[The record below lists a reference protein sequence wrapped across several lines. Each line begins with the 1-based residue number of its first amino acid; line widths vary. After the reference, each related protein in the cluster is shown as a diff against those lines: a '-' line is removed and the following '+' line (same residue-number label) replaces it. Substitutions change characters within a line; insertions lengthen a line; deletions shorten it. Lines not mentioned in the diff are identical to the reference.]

1 MASAYDAQ
9 VDGIYYNLIT
19 KAKQAEVTSGDT
31 KYSGSVAIPT
41 TVMYNGVAF
50 SVTSI
55 GTWAFSGCSGLT
67 SVTIPSSVTTI
78 EGSAFFGCSGL
89 TSVTIPSSVT
99 SIGIQSFYG
108 CFGLTSVTIPSSV
121 TSIGSGAFSGTAW
134 LNNQSDGVVYAGNV
148 AYTYKGSMPVGSAI
162 HLREETVGIA
172 DRAFSNCINM
182 ISIDIPNSVTTIGSA
197 AFQDCTGLTSITI
210 PNSVTSISNSAFSG
224 CTGLTSIT
232 IPNSVTSIGSSAF
245 SNCIGLTTFT
255 IPNSVTSIGGSAF
268 SGCTGLT
275 SITIPNSVTS
285 IGGSAFDGCTGITS
299 VALNCKEIGSWFNS
313 NKSIKEVVLGDEVT
327 TIGYRAFDG
336 CTGLTSI
343 TIPNSV
349 TSVGDKAFSGCTG
362 LTSITLNCI
371 EIDSW
376 FRSAFYGCTGI
387 TSVALNCKEIGS
399 CFSSNKSIKEVVLG
413 DEVTTIGYR
422 AFDGCTDLTSI
433 TISNS
438 VTSIGNS
445 AFSSCTG
452 LTSVV
457 IPQSVVSV
465 GKAAFKNCSNLTTV
479 TLNSNIETLGEEAF
493 DECKMLENIYI
504 DKLDF
509 LEKYSIRSAPA
520 KKYFINGEQ
529 LTDIV
534 IPEGVT
540 SIENYNNIAG
550 IKTVTIPSSITSI
563 KAGYGTKV
571 EDCIY
576 CYATTPPET
585 VSDSYPYNQN
595 CFYAPVLYVPYGTKS
610 EYNTTGHWGNTNLFS
625 VIVEMDGEVE
635 EIIITL
641 KEAGTLKE
649 KLSELDVTKIRHLT
663 LRGPIDAND
672 LGLIRARDGRLSTLD
687 VLDLKDV
694 ILVPKD
700 RVFYNSWKRAVDMTF
715 TGYLNCICIGE
726 NGRTEIVTGEG
737 VPSQG
742 GGYLVYNYYDDLAYA
757 FEGMPLK
764 RVVWPKSVKKIG
776 EGSFEN
782 SGLEVLEMSENPQ
795 MIGKK
800 AFNNCAEL
808 RELPSLSGVTY
819 LGSEAFGGCKQLLAL
834 DNKREIN
841 LTSLDSIP
849 SYAFSGCTSIKSFV
863 LSFNL
868 QQIDTDAFKGC
879 TSLTSVTLPESLTDI
894 PYGAFNDTPW
904 YNNLKWIDN
913 IKYIN
918 NVAMESK
925 WESTVL
931 NFREGTLAIAD
942 NFYHNDY
949 SVSQVNI
956 PSSVNY
962 IGSGALSCLQC
973 ATVALPSSLK
983 RIGISAFAASNL
995 TSIELPES
1003 LEEIGEKA
1011 FIKCEKLSSLKISS
1025 SVKKIGANA
1034 FESCALETLTVPAN
1048 VEEIGDQVFINNK
1061 SLLRVDYQAPVLSN
1075 YIFSDCTALE
1085 RITLEGS
1092 IKEIPEYAFANNT
1105 SLIKLVFPETLE
1117 TLGNSAFQNCTSLKS
1132 IELPEGTTTIHSSFR
1147 NCSGIQT
1154 VIIPSS
1160 VTFIGNYAFTNCSK
1174 LTDVYCYAEQVP
1186 NTEYV
1191 LSEKAIMTAA
1201 TLHVPAASLEAYKA
1215 TRPWSEFGTIV
1226 GMNDFEA
1233 PDNWVTLTKEMFFLW
1248 DGSGADATPLFN
1260 TPADLNLDVDVASG
1274 EVVAGF
1280 SGVEWNMYADLSKY
1294 DKIVLRGKADGN
1306 VRMLTNRLVAGG
1318 EWKEITA
1325 VFNKNDQYWDSEYKA
1340 LVIPLDDFRNKSTS
1354 SNNVRVDDFVH
1365 LNAIKANWGATVNVQ
1380 AIYLVPSVLRGDANG
1395 DGEVDM
1401 DDATFVTNIILGT
1414 EEATEAADVNKDGE
1428 VNMSDVMFIINYIKN
1443 GKFPDE

>member
-1 MASAYDAQ
+1 MKKLFLLFISL
-9 VDGIYYNLIT
+9 VSVLNIS
-19 KAKQAEVTSGDT
+19 AEV
-31 KYSGSVAIPT
+31 YSGSYGDNSSYTLDT
-41 TVMYNGVAF
+41 TTGVF
-50 SVTSI
+50 SVTGTGAMKDYISARSIPWSSKRSYIKTVEIADGITSI
-55 GTWAFSGCSGLT
+55 GGNAFYDCTGLT
-67 SVTIPSSVTTI
+67 SIEIPNSVI
-78 EGSAFFGCSGL
+78 
-89 TSVTIPSSVT
+89 
-99 SIGIQSFYG
+99 SIGAN
-108 CFGLTSVTIPSSV
+108 
-121 TSIGSGAFSGTAW
+121 AFSGTAW
-134 LNNQSDGVVYAGNV
+134 LNNQPNGIIYAGNV
-148 AYTYKGSMPVGSAI
+148 AYGYKGTMPTNTDIHLKEGTTSIAGSA
-162 HLREETVGIA
+162 
-172 DRAFSNCINM
+172 
-182 ISIDIPNSVTTIGSA
+182 
-197 AFQDCTGLTSITI
+197 FQGKTNLTSITI
-210 PNSVTSISNSAFSG
+210 PNSVTSIGESAFRG
-224 CTGLTSIT
+224 CSGLTSIT
-232 IPNSVTSIGSSAF
+232 IPNSVTSIGDNAF
-245 SNCIGLTTFT
+245 FGCSN
-255 IPNSVTSIGGSAF
+255 
-268 SGCTGLT
+268 
-275 SITIPNSVTS
+275 
-285 IGGSAFDGCTGITS
+285 
-299 VALNCKEIGSWFNS
+299 
-313 NKSIKEVVLGDEVT
+313 
-327 TIGYRAFDG
+327 
-336 CTGLTSI
+336 
-343 TIPNSV
+343 
-349 TSVGDKAFSGCTG
+349 
-362 LTSITLNCI
+362 
-371 EIDSW
+371 
-376 FRSAFYGCTGI
+376 
-387 TSVALNCKEIGS
+387 
-399 CFSSNKSIKEVVLG
+399 
-413 DEVTTIGYR
+413 
-422 AFDGCTDLTSI
+422 
-433 TISNS
+433 
-438 VTSIGNS
+438 
-445 AFSSCTG
+445 

-465 GKAAFKNCSNLTTV
+465 GYQAFYSCHDLTSV
-479 TLNSNIETLGEEAF
+479 TLSSNIETLDEKAF
-493 DECKMLENIYI
+493 DECEKLKNIYI
-504 DKLDF
+504 DKLEF
-509 LEKYSIRSAPA
+509 LGKLSIRSAPA
-520 KKYFINGEQ
+520 KKYYINGSQ

-540 SIENYNNIAG
+540 SVENYNNIAG
-550 IKTVTIPSSITSI
+550 IKTVTIPASVTSMN
-563 KAGYGTKV
+563 AGRGTDV
-571 EDCIY
+571 EKCIY
-576 CYATTPPET
+576 CYATTPPN
-585 VSDSYPYNQN
+585 VPSKNNDYPYYQE
-595 CFYAPVLYVPYGTKS
+595 CFSAPILYVPYGTKS
-610 EYNTTGHWGNTNLFS
+610 EYKTASHWSNSNLFPM
-625 VIVEMDGEVE
+625 IIEMDDEIE
-635 EIIITL
+635 ETIITL

-649 KLSELDVTKIRHLT
+649 ELSELDVTKIRHLT

-672 LGLIRARDGRLSTLD
+672 IGLIRAREGRLSTLD

-694 ILVPKD
+694 TLVPKD

-757 FEGMPLK
+757 FENMPLK

-808 RELPSLSGVTY
+808 RELPSLSGVTH
-819 LGSEAFGGCKQLLAL
+819 LEAGAFEKCKRLAL
-834 DNKREIN
+834 LDEKHKID
-841 LTSLDSIP
+841 LSSLDSIP

-863 LSFNL
+863 LSSNL

-942 NFYHNDY
+942 NFYHNYY

-962 IGSGALSCLQC
+962 IGSGALSGLQC
-973 ATVALPSSLK
+973 ATITLPSSLK

-1085 RITLEGS
+1085 RITLSGS

-1117 TLGNSAFQNCTSLKS
+1117 TLGSSAFQNCTSLKS

-1215 TRPWSEFGTIV
+1215 TRPWSEFGTIF

-1260 TPADLNLDVDVASG
+1260 TPADLNLDVDVASGEVVAGFASG

-1395 DGEVDM
+1395 DEVVNGTDIQAIINLIVESQY
-1401 DDATFVTNIILGT
+1401 DEKGDVNGDGVVNGTDIQEVINII
-1414 EEATEAADVNKDGE
+1414 VNAE
-1428 VNMSDVMFIINYIKN
+1428 
-1443 GKFPDE
+1443 

>member
-1 MASAYDAQ
+1 MKKLFLLFISL
-9 VDGIYYNLIT
+9 VSVLNIS
-19 KAKQAEVTSGDT
+19 AEV
-31 KYSGSVAIPT
+31 YSGSYGDNSSYTLDT
-41 TVMYNGVAF
+41 TTGVF
-50 SVTSI
+50 SVTGTGAMKDYISARSIPWSSKRSYIKTVEIADGITSI
-55 GTWAFSGCSGLT
+55 GGNAFYDCTGLT
-67 SVTIPSSVTTI
+67 SIEIPNSVI
-78 EGSAFFGCSGL
+78 
-89 TSVTIPSSVT
+89 
-99 SIGIQSFYG
+99 SIGAN
-108 CFGLTSVTIPSSV
+108 
-121 TSIGSGAFSGTAW
+121 AFSGTAW
-134 LNNQSDGVVYAGNV
+134 LNNQPNGIIYAGNV
-148 AYTYKGSMPVGSAI
+148 AYGYKGTMPANTDIHLKEGTTSIAGSA
-162 HLREETVGIA
+162 
-172 DRAFSNCINM
+172 
-182 ISIDIPNSVTTIGSA
+182 
-197 AFQDCTGLTSITI
+197 FQGKTNLTSITI
-210 PNSVTSISNSAFSG
+210 PNSVTSIGESAFRG
-224 CTGLTSIT
+224 CSGLTSIT
-232 IPNSVTSIGSSAF
+232 IPNSVTSIGDNAF
-245 SNCIGLTTFT
+245 FGCSN
-255 IPNSVTSIGGSAF
+255 
-268 SGCTGLT
+268 
-275 SITIPNSVTS
+275 
-285 IGGSAFDGCTGITS
+285 
-299 VALNCKEIGSWFNS
+299 
-313 NKSIKEVVLGDEVT
+313 
-327 TIGYRAFDG
+327 
-336 CTGLTSI
+336 
-343 TIPNSV
+343 
-349 TSVGDKAFSGCTG
+349 
-362 LTSITLNCI
+362 
-371 EIDSW
+371 
-376 FRSAFYGCTGI
+376 
-387 TSVALNCKEIGS
+387 
-399 CFSSNKSIKEVVLG
+399 
-413 DEVTTIGYR
+413 
-422 AFDGCTDLTSI
+422 
-433 TISNS
+433 
-438 VTSIGNS
+438 
-445 AFSSCTG
+445 

-465 GKAAFKNCSNLTTV
+465 GYQAFYSCHDLTSV
-479 TLNSNIETLGEEAF
+479 TLSSNIETLDEKAF
-493 DECKMLENIYI
+493 DECEKLKNIYI
-504 DKLDF
+504 DKLEF
-509 LEKYSIRSAPA
+509 LGKLSIRSAPA
-520 KKYFINGEQ
+520 KKYYINGSQ

-540 SIENYNNIAG
+540 SVENYNNIAG
-550 IKTVTIPSSITSI
+550 IKTVTIPASVTSMN
-563 KAGYGTKV
+563 AGRGTDV
-571 EDCIY
+571 EKCIY
-576 CYATTPPET
+576 CYATTPPE
-585 VSDSYPYNQN
+585 VPSKNNDYPYYQE
-595 CFYAPVLYVPYGTKS
+595 CFSAPILYVPYGTKS
-610 EYNTTGHWGNTNLFS
+610 EYKTASHWSNSNLFPM
-625 VIVEMDGEVE
+625 IIEMDDEIE
-635 EIIITL
+635 ETIITL

-649 KLSELDVTKIRHLT
+649 ELSELDVTKIRHLT

-672 LGLIRARDGRLSTLD
+672 IGLIRAREGRLSTLD

-694 ILVPKD
+694 TLVPKD

-715 TGYLNCICIGE
+715 TGYLNCISIGE

-757 FEGMPLK
+757 FENMPLK

-808 RELPSLSGVTY
+808 RELPSLSGVTH
-819 LGSEAFGGCKQLLAL
+819 LEAGAFEKCKRLAL
-834 DNKREIN
+834 LDEKHKID
-841 LTSLDSIP
+841 LSSLDSIP

-863 LSFNL
+863 LSSNL

-1085 RITLEGS
+1085 RITLSGS

-1117 TLGNSAFQNCTSLKS
+1117 TLGSSAFQNCTSLKS

-1395 DGEVDM
+1395 DEVVNGTDIQAIINLIVESQY
-1401 DDATFVTNIILGT
+1401 DEKGDVNGDGVVNGTDIQEVINII
-1414 EEATEAADVNKDGE
+1414 VNAE
-1428 VNMSDVMFIINYIKN
+1428 
-1443 GKFPDE
+1443 

>member
-1 MASAYDAQ
+1 MKKLFLLFISL
-9 VDGIYYNLIT
+9 VSVLNIS
-19 KAKQAEVTSGDT
+19 AEV
-31 KYSGSVAIPT
+31 YSGSYGDNSSYTLDT
-41 TVMYNGVAF
+41 TTGVF
-50 SVTSI
+50 SVTGTGAMKDYISARSIPWSSKRSYIKTVEIADGITSI
-55 GTWAFSGCSGLT
+55 GGNAFYDCTGLT
-67 SVTIPSSVTTI
+67 SIEIPNSVI
-78 EGSAFFGCSGL
+78 
-89 TSVTIPSSVT
+89 
-99 SIGIQSFYG
+99 SIGAN
-108 CFGLTSVTIPSSV
+108 
-121 TSIGSGAFSGTAW
+121 AFSGTAW
-134 LNNQSDGVVYAGNV
+134 LNNQPNGIIYAGNV
-148 AYTYKGSMPVGSAI
+148 AYGYKGTMPTNTDIHLKEGTTSIAGSA
-162 HLREETVGIA
+162 
-172 DRAFSNCINM
+172 
-182 ISIDIPNSVTTIGSA
+182 
-197 AFQDCTGLTSITI
+197 FQGKTNLTSITI
-210 PNSVTSISNSAFSG
+210 PNSVTSIGESAFRG
-224 CTGLTSIT
+224 CSGLTSIT
-232 IPNSVTSIGSSAF
+232 IPNSVTSIGDNAF
-245 SNCIGLTTFT
+245 FGCSN
-255 IPNSVTSIGGSAF
+255 
-268 SGCTGLT
+268 
-275 SITIPNSVTS
+275 
-285 IGGSAFDGCTGITS
+285 
-299 VALNCKEIGSWFNS
+299 
-313 NKSIKEVVLGDEVT
+313 
-327 TIGYRAFDG
+327 
-336 CTGLTSI
+336 
-343 TIPNSV
+343 
-349 TSVGDKAFSGCTG
+349 
-362 LTSITLNCI
+362 
-371 EIDSW
+371 
-376 FRSAFYGCTGI
+376 
-387 TSVALNCKEIGS
+387 
-399 CFSSNKSIKEVVLG
+399 
-413 DEVTTIGYR
+413 
-422 AFDGCTDLTSI
+422 
-433 TISNS
+433 
-438 VTSIGNS
+438 
-445 AFSSCTG
+445 

-465 GKAAFKNCSNLTTV
+465 GYQAFYSCHDLTSV
-479 TLNSNIETLGEEAF
+479 TLSSNIETLDEKAF
-493 DECKMLENIYI
+493 DECEKLKNIYI
-504 DKLDF
+504 DKLEF
-509 LEKYSIRSAPA
+509 LGKLSIRSAPA
-520 KKYFINGEQ
+520 KKYYINGSQ

-540 SIENYNNIAG
+540 SVENYNNIAG
-550 IKTVTIPSSITSI
+550 IKTVTIPASVTSMN
-563 KAGYGTKV
+563 AGRGTDV
-571 EDCIY
+571 EKCIY
-576 CYATTPPET
+576 CYATTPPN
-585 VSDSYPYNQN
+585 VPSKNNDYPYYQE
-595 CFYAPVLYVPYGTKS
+595 CFSAPILYVPYGTKS
-610 EYNTTGHWGNTNLFS
+610 EYKTASHWSNSNLFPM
-625 VIVEMDGEVE
+625 IIEMDDEIE
-635 EIIITL
+635 ETIITL

-649 KLSELDVTKIRHLT
+649 ELSELDVTKIRHLT

-672 LGLIRARDGRLSTLD
+672 IGLIRAREGRLSTLD

-694 ILVPKD
+694 TLVPKD

-757 FEGMPLK
+757 FENMPLK

-808 RELPSLSGVTY
+808 RELPSLSGVTH
-819 LGSEAFGGCKQLLAL
+819 LEAGAFEKCKRLAL
-834 DNKREIN
+834 LDEKHKID
-841 LTSLDSIP
+841 LSSLDSIP

-863 LSFNL
+863 LSSNL

-942 NFYHNDY
+942 NFYHNYY

-962 IGSGALSCLQC
+962 IGSGALSGLQC
-973 ATVALPSSLK
+973 ATITLPSSLK

-1085 RITLEGS
+1085 RITLSGS

-1117 TLGNSAFQNCTSLKS
+1117 TLGSSAFQNCTSLKS

-1215 TRPWSEFGTIV
+1215 TRPWSEFGTIF

-1395 DGEVDM
+1395 DEVVNGTDIQAIINLIVESQY
-1401 DDATFVTNIILGT
+1401 DEKGDVNGDGVVNGTDIQEVINII
-1414 EEATEAADVNKDGE
+1414 VNAE
-1428 VNMSDVMFIINYIKN
+1428 
-1443 GKFPDE
+1443 

>member
-1 MASAYDAQ
+1 MKQKTFLFILVLLSTLTARAYDAEI
-9 VDGIYYNLIT
+9 DGIYYNLVP
-19 KAKQAEVTSGDT
+19 KGKVAKVTSGDS
-31 KYSGSVAIPT
+31 KYTGSVNIPET
-41 TVMYNGVAF
+41 FTHDGVTY

-67 SVTIPSSVTTI
+67 SVTIPSNVTTI

-182 ISIDIPNSVTTIGSA
+182 ISIEIPNSVTTIGSA
-197 AFQDCTGLTSITI
+197 AFQDCT
-210 PNSVTSISNSAFSG
+210 
-224 CTGLTSIT
+224 
-232 IPNSVTSIGSSAF
+232 
-245 SNCIGLTTFT
+245 GLTTFT

-387 TSVALNCKEIGS
+387 TSVALNCKETGS

-422 AFDGCTDLTSI
+422 AFDGCTGLTSI
-433 TISNS
+433 TIPNS

-649 KLSELDVTKIRHLT
+649 ELSELDVTKIRHLT

-672 LGLIRARDGRLSTLD
+672 LGLIRAREGRLTTLEM
-687 VLDLKDV
+687 LDLKDV
-694 ILVPKD
+694 TLVPKD
-700 RVFYNSWKRAVDMTF
+700 RVYYNSWTRAVDMTF

-726 NGRTEIVTGEG
+726 NGRTETVVPEG

-742 GGYLVYNYYDDLAYA
+742 GGYWVYNYYDDLAYA
-757 FEGMPLK
+757 FKDMPFK
-764 RVVWPKSVKKIG
+764 RVVWPKSIKKIG
-776 EGSFEN
+776 EGAFQN
-782 SGLEVLEMSENPQ
+782 SDIEILEMSENPQ
-795 MIGKK
+795 VIGKD

-808 RELPSLSGVTY
+808 RELPSLSSVTHM
-819 LGSEAFGGCKQLLAL
+819 GASAFGDCKRLAVL
-834 DNKREIN
+834 DDKREID
-841 LTSLDSIP
+841 LSSLDSIP
-849 SYAFSGCTSIKSFV
+849 SYAFDDCTSIKSFV
-863 LSFNL
+863 LSPNL
-868 QQIDTDAFKGC
+868 KQIDGDAFGGC
-879 TSLTSVTLPESLTDI
+879 ASLISVTLPESLTDI
-894 PYGAFNDTPW
+894 PYGAFKDTPW
-904 YNNLKWIDN
+904 YNNLEWVDN

-918 NVAMESK
+918 KVAMESK
-925 WESTVL
+925 YEATAL
-931 NFREGTLAIAD
+931 NFREGTIAIAD
-942 NFYHNDY
+942 GFYHNQY
-949 SVSQVNI
+949 SVSQVNL
-956 PSSVNY
+956 PSSVRY
-962 IGSGALSCLQC
+962 IGSSAFTGLQC
-973 ATVALPSSLK
+973 TTVKLPSSLK
-983 RIGISAFAASNL
+983 KIGAGAFAGAFAESKL
-995 TSIELPES
+995 TSVELPES
-1003 LEEIGEKA
+1003 LEEIGENA
-1011 FIKCEKLSSLKISS
+1011 FSTCEKLSSLKISS

-1034 FESCALETLTVPAN
+1034 FEKCALETLTVPAN
-1048 VEEIGDQVFINNK
+1048 VEEIGNYAFAYNK
-1061 SLLRVDYQAPVLSN
+1061 SLLRVDYQAPVLSEW
-1075 YIFSDCTALE
+1075 IFSNCTALE
-1085 RITLEGS
+1085 RVTLGGS
-1092 IKEIPEYAFANNT
+1092 ITEISGYAFANNT
-1105 SLIKLVFPETLE
+1105 SLIKIVFPSTLE
-1117 TLGNSAFQNCTSLKS
+1117 SVGGDAFQNCTSLKN
-1132 IELPEGTTTIHSSFR
+1132 IELPEGTTTIKLYAFR
-1147 NCSGIQT
+1147 NCSGLQT
-1154 VIIPSS
+1154 VTIPSS
-1160 VTFIGNYAFTNCSK
+1160 VTTIETQPFANCSK
-1174 LTDVYCYAEQVP
+1174 ITDVYCWAKNVP
-1186 NTEYV
+1186 
-1191 LSEKAIMTAA
+1191 TAKYGLFYNDKVQDI

-1294 DKIVLRGKADGN
+1294 DKIVLRGKAGGN
-1306 VRMLTNRLVAGG
+1306 VRLLANRLVDAG

-1325 VFNKNDQYWDSEYKA
+1325 AFSESDPYWDSEYKA
-1340 LVIPLDDFRNKSTS
+1340 LVISLADLRNKRTS
-1354 SNNVRVDDFVH
+1354 GNNVRVDNFVH
-1365 LNAIKANWGATVNVQ
+1365 LHAIKANWGATVNVQ
-1380 AIYLVPSVLRGDANG
+1380 EIYLVPSTLQGDVNG
-1395 DGEVDM
+1395 DGVVNGTDIQAIINTIVEGKY
-1401 DDATFVTNIILGT
+1401 DAK
-1414 EEATEAADVNKDGE
+1414 ADVNGDKVVNGTDIQEVINIIVSGE
-1428 VNMSDVMFIINYIKN
+1428 
-1443 GKFPDE
+1443 

>member
-1 MASAYDAQ
+1 MKQITFIFLLTLLPLTASAATLI
-9 VDGIYYNLIT
+9 DGIYYNFSET
-19 KAKQAEVTSGDT
+19 RATVTSGDT

-285 IGGSAFDGCTGITS
+285 IGGSAFD
-299 VALNCKEIGSWFNS
+299 
-313 NKSIKEVVLGDEVT
+313 
-327 TIGYRAFDG
+327 
-336 CTGLTSI
+336 
-343 TIPNSV
+343 
-349 TSVGDKAFSGCTG
+349 
-362 LTSITLNCI
+362 
-371 EIDSW
+371 
-376 FRSAFYGCTGI
+376 GCTGI

-672 LGLIRARDGRLSTLD
+672 LGLIRAREGRLSTLD

-1260 TPADLNLDVDVASG
+1260 TPADLNFDVDVASG